1 MVGAPSQ
8 RDREAMPDLSVAET
22 LPRVYRRVLDAV
34 ERLEQLGG
42 RQEAAR
48 FRAAAIRV
56 YSGSWDASSHRH
68 LEDVALRAEI
78 RGPGARTPRAAP
90 RRLTRVSIPTSVLA
104 SRGAARGFRLPPPRA
119 LAERSPPPDVRRRYP
134 SPDVRP

>member
-8 RDREAMPDLSVAET
+8 RDREAMPELSVAET
-22 LPRVYRRVLDAV
+22 LPRVYRRVLEAV

-56 YSGSWDASSHRH
+56 YSGSWDDSSHRH
-68 LEDVALRAEI
+68 LEDVAI
-78 RGPGARTPRAAP
+78 RTEA
-90 RRLTRVSIPTSVLA
+90 
-104 SRGAARGFRLPPPRA
+104 AARERERREQPRVA
-119 LAERSPPPDVRRRYP
+119 
-134 SPDVRP
+134 